1 MNEIRTIKQG
11 VIDSNLVKATNSNSF
26 QSFIDRSL
34 KSPGTVRVLMIDEL
48 GVTAELILHN
58 ASLCFSVNQTPD
70 VELSCVG
77 PVAMYYPE
85 GVEPYNGTK

>member
-1 MNEIRTIKQG
+1 
-11 VIDSNLVKATNSNSF
+11 
-26 QSFIDRSL
+26 
-34 KSPGTVRVLMIDEL
+34 MIDEL
-48 GVTAELILHN
+48 GVTAELILHD
-58 ASLCFSVNQTPD
+58 ASLCFSVNQIPD

>member
-1 MNEIRTIKQG
+1 MNEIKAIKQG
-11 VIDSNLVKATNSNSF
+11 VVDTSSSGF
-26 QSFIDRSL
+26 QDFINRSV
-34 KSPGTVRVLMIDEL
+34 KSPGIVRVLMIDEL
-48 GVTAELILHN
+48 GVTAELILHD
-58 ASLCFSVNQTPD
+58 ASLCFSVNQIPD